1 MSSGPEVTAFDKC
14 NDLPKDSGTAVGEGV
29 SGIAPSS
36 FTRLGVGF
44 LRCNWPWSRTSR
56 GRRPSPARG

>member
-14 NDLPKDSGTAVGEGV
+14 SDLPKDSGTAVGEGV

-44 LRCNWPWSRTSR
+44 LRLQLSVVANQSR
-56 GRRPSPARG
+56 GTTLSR